1 MKTLTCLIGLFLTL
15 HLARAQEVALKA
27 THEISHA
34 GVKRQMSVVQDEVSV
49 KQPDGRRVIQKV
61 TPGDLR
67 AEAKKWRAKSAVAAE
82 VEIILTEQNEGPK
95 SRRGPAARHYVTRQL
110 LVKLQDGV
118 VAKTVAKSSGL
129 QLHASPAY
137 APGYVILNAATSED
151 ALSAM
156 EALRNVAGVVSA
168 DVLLA
173 TQKAKKF
180 IPNDPLFNQQW
191 HHRNA
196 SQLGGALWIDANIT
210 TAWDSFKGT
219 GITIGIIDDGLE
231 HAHPDIQPNYNTAI
245 DFDYNG
251 NDADPT
257 PVDLVEDRHGTACA
271 GVAGARGNNG
281 IGVSGA
287 APEATL
293 AGFRLIAAANTDQ
306 NEADAFA
313 AHNDVIHVKS
323 NSWGT
328 PDASG
333 YGGMGPLAAAALEAG
348 VTTGRGGKGVVY
360 VFAGGNGLNS
370 ADDSNLDGY
379 ANNPWVIAVG
389 AVNDDG
395 FQSYY
400 SEPGANLLIS
410 APSNSGGKHEGI
422 RTTDLTG
429 EGGYNNAAATTDL
442 PDRNYTNDFGGTSS
456 ACPLVSG
463 IVALMLQANPNLGWR
478 DVKEIL
484 IRTAR
489 KVQMSDPD
497 WITNAAGFS
506 FNHKYGAGLI
516 DASAA
521 VALAQQWTNLPAMT
535 TTEVALNGLT
545 VAIPDNSAPGV
556 SQFLNFTAANFRV
569 EHVSVTLTAT
579 HTAVGDL
586 EVTLTSPSGMTSKLV
601 QMTPDGTD
609 NLSWTFGSVRHWGEN
624 AAGNW
629 TVKVAD
635 RAASDTGTLTSVKIK
650 LYGTSTTAPRIAGT
664 TASFSAETNTPTNFV
679 ADPREA
685 VTFSV
690 GLKNIGATATTSAF
704 TATLLA
710 AGAVYEPSAAQNY
723 GALTTGTSASRTF
736 SFRLNGC
743 CGTAVPLLLK
753 LQDGAT
759 DLGFVS
765 VNMPLG
771 YSTSTTFTGGAITI
785 NDNAAA
791 SPSPSNLVVSGL
803 IGRVQNVNPQIN
815 GLTHAYID
823 DVGALLRG
831 PDALKI
837 RLFNGGTT
845 TPLASVNLSFVDDA
859 ATLFPFS
866 GPVPTGSYRTWD
878 YYSSR
883 VFTGDSTAEIAYT
896 LGEYRGLQANGTWRL
911 FMQDFAAGDAG
922 SAVNWRL
929 VFTTVTC
936 SDNVMLTQ
944 ATTTGAENGGSVVV
958 SVTRT
963 GGNEGSATVNY
974 ATSNGTATAG
984 SDYTATSGTLSFA
997 VGEYVKTFSIPV
1009 QDDTAY
1015 EGNETINLTLSAATG
1030 NATLGTLSTGTV
1042 TLTSDELPT
1051 PVSIS
1056 PTATSV
1062 TEAATTVTFTVSREA
1077 ALGYTGTVAYAT
1089 SNGTATAGTD
1099 YTAASGSLSF
1109 AAADLSKT
1117 FTVSI
1122 LHDTTLESDET
1133 FNVTLSSPSGGVA
1146 LGSPS
1151 SAVVTILD
1159 NDTPVPVSIS
1169 PAPASVTEAATTLTF
1184 TVSRATLGNAGNISY
1199 ATSNG
1204 TATSGSDYTATS
1216 GTLSFLATDL
1226 SKTFTVPVLAD
1237 TTPEGAETFTVTLS
1251 TPTGGIALGSP
1262 SSTTVTIQDDDAPTP
1277 LTISTAATTVNEA
1290 ATALTF
1296 TVSRTAALGAAGTV
1310 AYATSNGTATSGSD
1324 YTTTSGTL
1332 TFAAADLSKT
1342 FTVNLLNDSVFEDD
1356 EAFTVALSSPTGGL
1370 SLGATSSLSIT
1381 LREGD
1386 TDGDTLPDDYENA
1399 NGLNA
1404 AASSDALLDFDGDG
1418 YSNRDEFILG
1428 FLPNNGASRF
1438 LLSPLRSGADNVV
1451 SFTSFT
1457 GRTYK
1462 VERSESLQG
1471 AWTLVQQNIAGNG
1484 STLNVTDA
1492 GGGSLPRSFYRVV
1505 VTKP

>member
-1 MKTLTCLIGLFLTL
+1 
-15 HLARAQEVALKA
+15 
-27 THEISHA
+27 
-34 GVKRQMSVVQDEVSV
+34 
-49 KQPDGRRVIQKV
+49 
-61 TPGDLR
+61 
-67 AEAKKWRAKSAVAAE
+67 
-82 VEIILTEQNEGPK
+82 
-95 SRRGPAARHYVTRQL
+95 
-110 LVKLQDGV
+110 
-118 VAKTVAKSSGL
+118 
-129 QLHASPAY
+129 
-137 APGYVILNAATSED
+137 
-151 ALSAM
+151 
-156 EALRNVAGVVSA
+156 
-168 DVLLA
+168 
-173 TQKAKKF
+173 
-180 IPNDPLFNQQW
+180 
-191 HHRNA
+191 
-196 SQLGGALWIDANIT
+196 
-210 TAWDSFKGT
+210 
-219 GITIGIIDDGLE
+219 
-231 HAHPDIQPNYNTAI
+231 
-245 DFDYNG
+245 
-251 NDADPT
+251 
-257 PVDLVEDRHGTACA
+257 
-271 GVAGARGNNG
+271 
-281 IGVSGA
+281 
-287 APEATL
+287 
-293 AGFRLIAAANTDQ
+293 
-306 NEADAFA
+306 
-313 AHNDVIHVKS
+313 
-323 NSWGT
+323 
-328 PDASG
+328 
-333 YGGMGPLAAAALEAG
+333 
-348 VTTGRGGKGVVY
+348 
-360 VFAGGNGLNS
+360 
-370 ADDSNLDGY
+370 
-379 ANNPWVIAVG
+379 
-389 AVNDDG
+389 
-395 FQSYY
+395 
-400 SEPGANLLIS
+400 
-410 APSNSGGKHEGI
+410 
-422 RTTDLTG
+422 
-429 EGGYNNAAATTDL
+429 
-442 PDRNYTNDFGGTSS
+442 
-456 ACPLVSG
+456 
-463 IVALMLQANPNLGWR
+463 
-478 DVKEIL
+478 
-484 IRTAR
+484 
-489 KVQMSDPD
+489 
-497 WITNAAGFS
+497 
-506 FNHKYGAGLI
+506 
-516 DASAA
+516 
-521 VALAQQWTNLPAMT
+521 
-535 TTEVALNGLT
+535 
-545 VAIPDNSAPGV
+545 
-556 SQFLNFTAANFRV
+556 
-569 EHVSVTLTAT
+569 
-579 HTAVGDL
+579 
-586 EVTLTSPSGMTSKLV
+586 
-601 QMTPDGTD
+601 
-609 NLSWTFGSVRHWGEN
+609 
-624 AAGNW
+624 
-629 TVKVAD
+629 
-635 RAASDTGTLTSVKIK
+635 
-650 LYGTSTTAPRIAGT
+650 
-664 TASFSAETNTPTNFV
+664 
-679 ADPREA
+679 
-685 VTFSV
+685 
-690 GLKNIGATATTSAF
+690 
-704 TATLLA
+704 
-710 AGAVYEPSAAQNY
+710 
-723 GALTTGTSASRTF
+723 
-736 SFRLNGC
+736 
-743 CGTAVPLLLK
+743 
-753 LQDGAT
+753 
-759 DLGFVS
+759 
-765 VNMPLG
+765 
-771 YSTSTTFTGGAITI
+771 
-785 NDNAAA
+785 
-791 SPSPSNLVVSGL
+791 
-803 IGRVQNVNPQIN
+803 
-815 GLTHAYID
+815 
-823 DVGALLRG
+823 
-831 PDALKI
+831 
-837 RLFNGGTT
+837 
-845 TPLASVNLSFVDDA
+845 
-859 ATLFPFS
+859 
-866 GPVPTGSYRTWD
+866 
-878 YYSSR
+878 
-883 VFTGDSTAEIAYT
+883 
-896 LGEYRGLQANGTWRL
+896 
-911 FMQDFAAGDAG
+911 
-922 SAVNWRL
+922 
-929 VFTTVTC
+929 
-936 SDNVMLTQ
+936 
-944 ATTTGAENGGSVVV
+944 
-958 SVTRT
+958 
-963 GGNEGSATVNY
+963 VNY

-1051 PVSIS
+1051 PLSIS

-1062 TEAATTVTFTVSREA
+1062 TEAATTVTFTVSRET

-1089 SNGTATAGTD
+1089 SNGTATAGTDYTAASGTLTFGAAELSKTFTVSLLHDTTVEANETVNVMLSNPTGGLSLGTASSSGITILDNDTPIPVSISPTATSITEAATTVTFTVSRATAVNAGAISYSTSNGTATASSD

-1204 TATSGSDYTATS
+1204 TATAGSDYTATS

-1438 LLSPLRSGADNVV
+1438 LLSPVLSGADNVV

-1492 GGGSLPRSFYRVV
+1492 GGASLPRAFYRVV